1 MEIEVYFE
9 KQRNIVDQLNKKME
23 VVVKGSCALSNLI
36 ATHSKSFTEDK
47 VIQEALIKTEDGM
60 FPHKVKDVNK
70 ISLATDIVAE
80 YVSDVSEKRDSLK
93 SLVKTFK
100 PTQQQQTKVQMP
112 KILLGLHSLQ

>member
-1 MEIEVYFE
+1 MKYTLKSKRSIF
-9 KQRNIVDQLNKKME
+9 DQLNRKIE

-36 ATHSKSFTEDK
+36 ATHSKPSTEDK

-60 FPHKVKDVNK
+60 FPHKTKDVNE

-80 YVSDVSEKRDSLK
+80 CVSDVSEKRDSLK

-100 PTQQQQTKVQMP
+100 PTQ
-112 KILLGLHSLQ
+112 